1 MRIDRRVVMA
11 VTVRLFAAARAAAG
25 VSEVSVE
32 SATAKVII
40 DGLVA
45 AFPKLSSVLTKCSY
59 LHDEVALHDLNT
71 TIEDGSTL
79 DVLPPFAGG

>member
-1 MRIDRRVVMA
+1 VA

-25 VSEVSVE
+25 VSEVSVD
-32 SATAKVII
+32 SASAQEIVNELIAAHP
-40 DGLVA
+40 GLA
-45 AFPKLSSVLTKCSY
+45 QVLTKCSY
-59 LHDEVALHDLNT
+59 LLDEVALHDLAL